1 MGRAEGKIK
10 ADGTI
15 PGHRAQISW
24 SAHWLGDGARHRPEG
39 GAVPASLRNVN
50 VRAAFRGTKE
60 KFVVFLHWPPRS
72 MPMSQDDEDRFR
84 PRLGRIRS
92 DARGGAA
99 TKSFFTRV
107 RKIARQHGAG
117 PPGASAHRTSGG
129 SGGRARS
136 KVGVR
141 RGRGAAFVR
150 GRTLGERGWS
160 HRKPGARRVIVKSR
174 SVRAAGKNGRAAAHL
189 RYIQRDGTSRDGE
202 RGRLYS
208 ATQDRTD
215 GDAFLDRGKDD
226 RHQFRV
232 IVSPEDG
239 AELGDLSGFTRDL
252 MSKLEADLGTK
263 LDWVAVNHFNT
274 GHPHVHVIIN
284 GRDELGE
291 DLVINGD
298 YIAHGIRE
306 RASELM
312 TLELGPVTAIEQQR
326 KLAAE
331 IDQDRFTRIDRALI
345 AEAGE
350 GLVDLRHA
358 PADPRGVVDRAL
370 RLARLGKLEG
380 LGLASEP
387 APGRWQLSEKLEPTL
402 RELGERGDIIKTMHE
417 ALQADGL
424 ARDPASFWIYDG
436 APSTPIVGRVI
447 DKHLSDELG
456 ENLTLII
463 DGVDGRTHHVP
474 GVDPAGVEDISIGSI
489 VEFGS
494 SEVGRRPADRAI
506 AGVAEEGVY
515 RPSRHL
521 EQARFDGRVPGGD
534 HDGFIDAHV
543 RRLEALRRAGIVERI
558 DADHWR
564 LHEDFENRAAAYD
577 AGRNRQLNIRVLS
590 TLDLERQIEA
600 DGATWLDR
608 RLVGRGPADLVAAGF
623 GQDVQQAMDRRREH
637 LIGQGDVT
645 RHADGR
651 IFYRRN
657 LLATLEQRD
666 VIRAGTALAASRS
679 LPFRATGDGEAVQGV
694 FKQTVQ
700 LSSGKF
706 ALVENVH
713 EFTLVPWRSV
723 IENRLGREV
732 VGVVQGGSV
741 SWQFGRNRGLGL

>member
-1 MGRAEGKIK
+1 
-10 ADGTI
+10 
-15 PGHRAQISW
+15 
-24 SAHWLGDGARHRPEG
+24 
-39 GAVPASLRNVN
+39 
-50 VRAAFRGTKE
+50 
-60 KFVVFLHWPPRS
+60 
-72 MPMSQDDEDRFR
+72 MPMSRDDEERFR
-84 PRLGRIRS
+84 PRPGRIRS

-117 PPGASAHRTSGG
+117 TPGAFAFRKSGA
-129 SGGRARS
+129 SGGRARG
-136 KVGVR
+136 KVGAGRGVR

-150 GRTLGERGWS
+150 GRALGERGWS
-160 HRKPGARRVIVKSR
+160 HRQPGARRVIVKSR

-202 RGRLYS
+202 RGRLYA

-239 AELGDLSGFTRDL
+239 AELGDLTGFTRDL
-252 MSKLEADLGTK
+252 MSKLEGDLGTK

-306 RASELM
+306 RASELV

-358 PADPRGVVDRAL
+358 PADPRGISDRAL

-380 LGLASEP
+380 MGLASEP

-402 RELGERGDIIKTMHE
+402 REMGERGDIIKTMHK
-417 ALQADGL
+417 ALGAEGL
-424 ARDPASFWIYDG
+424 QRDPASFWIHDG
-436 APSTPIVGRVI
+436 APSRPIVGRII

-474 GVDPAGVEDISIGSI
+474 GIDPAGVEDIGIGSI
-489 VEFGS
+489 VEIGS
-494 SEVGRRPADRAI
+494 TEAGRRPADRAI

-521 EQARFDGRVPGGD
+521 EQARFEGRVPGGD
-534 HDGFIDAHV
+534 HDGIIDAH
-543 RRLEALRRAGIVERI
+543 R
-558 DADHWR
+558 WR
-564 LHEDFENRAAAYD
+564 LPEDFESRAAAHD

-590 TLDLERQIEA
+590 IFDLESQIEA
-600 DGATWLDR
+600 EGATWLDR

-623 GQDVQQAMDRRREH
+623 GRDVQQAMDRRREH
-637 LIGQGDVT
+637 LIGQGDAI
-645 RHADGR
+645 RHGDGR
-651 IFYRRN
+651 ISYRRN
-657 LLATLEQRD
+657 LLATLERRD

-679 LPFRATGDGEAVQGV
+679 LPFRVTGDGETVQGI

-706 ALVENVH
+706 ALVENAH
-713 EFTLVPWRSV
+713 EFTLVPWRPV

-732 VGVVQGGSV
+732 MGVVQGGSV